1 MLQRAKEV
9 SCNNLYQRK
18 RPTLIKEKRGTK
30 QKRKKRKKEKKEKKK
45 KKNRHALY
53 AMNKKKQAT
62 HCPALLCLLL
72 IHMGS
77 CLSDM
82 TLA

>member
-30 QKRKKRKKEKKEKKK
+30 EKREKEKKGKKENK

-53 AMNKKKQAT
+53 AMNKKKHAT